1 MRHHIQKTVN
11 NHLTDE
17 QVRWLNKCGKKL
29 LKKYIRYKKKRKK
42 YKGHVN
48 WLTQIRR
55 KQLEAEDGRTIYYWE
70 FTNPPPDYLKFLEE
84 RTKQAKLSCDGAS
97 PWSWHHTVQDN
108 QSCITTC
115 KFNIHKFLK
124 SKVTKRFIMSTVKVE
139 ADKELLKKLIL
150 KFGKSEVER
159 SRNVWRRIMESP
171 FNNILLGAFSLGG
184 KGDEFAF
191 KSFYEIRFKAKIGKA
206 STVAE
211 FIERQINQGKLD
223 KLVKEL
229 GFAQEMLE
237 ETLKGLI
244 NLNKK
249 YNLDKRTDLR
259 DVNADEF
266 YNDLKSVKG
275 FGAEEGK
282 ILPWIISDL
291 VRVWDLEVPK
301 DLKLS
306 ENSRETLEKLGLEPN
321 DFDVKDYPY
330 VDSAMFALSKDC

>member
-1 MRHHIQKTVN
+1 
-11 NHLTDE
+11 
-17 QVRWLNKCGKKL
+17 
-29 LKKYIRYKKKRKK
+29 
-42 YKGHVN
+42 
-48 WLTQIRR
+48 
-55 KQLEAEDGRTIYYWE
+55 
-70 FTNPPPDYLKFLEE
+70 
-84 RTKQAKLSCDGAS
+84 
-97 PWSWHHTVQDN
+97 
-108 QSCITTC
+108 
-115 KFNIHKFLK
+115 
-124 SKVTKRFIMSTVKVE
+124 MSTVKVE

-150 KFGKSEVER
+150 KFGEAEVER
-159 SRNVWRRIMESP
+159 SRNVWRRIIESP

-184 KGDEFAF
+184 KGDDYAF
-191 KSFYEIRFKAKIGKA
+191 KSFYEIKFRARKA

-223 KLVKEL
+223 KLVKEEL
-229 GFAQEMLE
+229 GFAQKME
-237 ETLKGLI
+237 ETLKDLI

-259 DVNADEF
+259 DVDADDF

-282 ILPWIISDL
+282 ILPWVVSEL

-306 ENSRETLEKLGLEPN
+306 ENSREMLEKLGLKPN

-330 VDSAMFALSKDC
+330 VDSAMFVLSKDC